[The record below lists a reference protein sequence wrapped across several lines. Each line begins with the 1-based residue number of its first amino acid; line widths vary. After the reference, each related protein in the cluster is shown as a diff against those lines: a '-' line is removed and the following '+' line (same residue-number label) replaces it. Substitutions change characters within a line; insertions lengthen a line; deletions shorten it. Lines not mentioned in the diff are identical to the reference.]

1 MLKRMSYAFLVLKE
15 KKLPVLCELSSRRTS
30 GFNFLSAVK
39 FGLKFTL
46 SKSPTQFQ
54 PQVTT
59 TSKFDFLKIN
69 PYDSLFIFTI
79 QCRCNA
85 IHTQTCFFSNS
96 RHLWFHPISMKA
108 LPILQAQEST
118 FFLKLNHQV
127 MKLVDWKGRKNKFW
141 ILTASTLISI
151 YPYISVRQYISS
163 IYPSVQID
171 FGHCPICLIKK
182 VYRFRQTQKP
192 LSERAM

>member
-1 MLKRMSYAFLVLKE
+1 MQLGALEQILNEKIKNILFRILKN
-15 KKLPVLCELSSRRTS
+15 KKNIWNVKKNVIRFPCIKRKKTTGVLCELSSRRTS

-69 PYDSLFIFTI
+69 PYDSLFMFTI

-85 IHTQTCFFSNS
+85 IQTQTCFFSNS
-96 RHLWFHPISMKA
+96 RPTWIILLLWKYCQYCRPKSLFFFKA
-108 LPILQAQEST
+108 KSSSDEIGW
-118 FFLKLNHQV
+118 LK
-127 MKLVDWKGRKNKFW
+127 R
-141 ILTASTLISI
+141 S
-151 YPYISVRQYISS
+151 
-163 IYPSVQID
+163 
-171 FGHCPICLIKK
+171 KK
-182 VYRFRQTQKP
+182 
-192 LSERAM
+192 